1 MALQLAPPPC
11 TASGKNVAITA
22 ATYGVVER
30 ALLPFGLHHIWNVP
44 FFFEIG
50 SFKDASGNMVHG
62 DVTRF
67 FAGDK
72 TAGILGGAYWF
83 KMFGL
88 PAAAIAI
95 WHTAKPKNRKVTGG
109 IMLSAAFTSFLTG
122 ITEPIEFS
130 FLFLAPPL
138 YALHAVMAGFFADWL
153 FVTLGGRMGFTF
165 SQGFIDFFLFNR
177 LGTKVWLILA
187 FGPFFALLYYFAFRF
202 AIKHFN
208 FATPGREDETAI
220 AEADQVALSGDSAA
234 MARELV
240 RAFGGRS
247 NIATLDACITQ
258 SIEILS

>member
-138 YALHAVMAGFFADWL
+138 YAIHAVMAGFADWL

-220 AEADQVALSGDSAA
+220 AEADQAALSGDSAA